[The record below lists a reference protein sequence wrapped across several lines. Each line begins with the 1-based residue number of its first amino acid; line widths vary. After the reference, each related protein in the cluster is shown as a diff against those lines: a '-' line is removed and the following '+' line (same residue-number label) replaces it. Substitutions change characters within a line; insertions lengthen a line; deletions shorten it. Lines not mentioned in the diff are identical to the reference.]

1 MAGDV
6 QKDFWLAFD
15 LLRNPKDHAEFS
27 IVRDWVRDTL
37 KVSSH
42 LPFVVLIEISLTG
55 SFVWCLPTMCNKDLA
70 FGLEI
75 CDR

>member
-1 MAGDV
+1 MANECILNLTGDV

-37 KVSSH
+37 KVSDPNAQSDT
-42 LPFVVLIEISLTG
+42 F
-55 SFVWCLPTMCNKDLA
+55 N
-70 FGLEI
+70 
-75 CDR
+75 